1 MHVKR
6 PRHCRL
12 WAPAPVGR
20 RLASPDWEAAPGW
33 LAADE
38 REKPERASALA
49 QWALVLPQV
58 RRAAHKVTGSLAA
71 VTGWVV
77 VWQVRPAPVA
87 FVA

>member
-1 MHVKR
+1 MG
-6 PRHCRL
+6 RL
-12 WAPAPVGR
+12 
-20 RLASPDWEAAPGW
+20 LASPDWEAAPGW

-38 REKPERASALA
+38 QERPARASASA
-49 QWALVLPQV
+49 QWALVLPLVLRLV

-77 VWQVRPAPVA
+77 VWQVPPAPVA